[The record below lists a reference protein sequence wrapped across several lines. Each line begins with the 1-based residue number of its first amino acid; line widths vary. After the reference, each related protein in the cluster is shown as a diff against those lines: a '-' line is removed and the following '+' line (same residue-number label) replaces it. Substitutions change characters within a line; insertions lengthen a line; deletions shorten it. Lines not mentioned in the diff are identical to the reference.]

1 MLPKAETFAHFG
13 PFVFHRWFDEG
24 WTQWIERAT
33 GGRLQV
39 ELAEPDSI
47 FPSAE
52 ALNAIEAGVIE
63 AASSSIGKFGGTLPE
78 AFILA
83 GMPFSWPDPVIAWD
97 WFYQYGGYELGSEAF
112 AEHNVVYVPQIGGEI
127 LNMAVNFEATSSDTI
142 KGRKIRIFGPMSKY
156 IEAIDGIPVAI
167 PYGEAYQAL
176 QLGTVDGATLGI
188 QALEDIKLKEVV
200 SGYVTSPIAMNPS
213 NAHLYN
219 MDAFNALPDDIQHI
233 VREGSAYYLYTMG
246 ANLLNNQRLGAE
258 LAKAEYGLTFYEWT
272 AEDAKSVRT
281 RVVDHAWTEFAS
293 PSARTKQMVDLVAEH
308 LGLYGL
314 L

>member
-1 MLPKAETFAHFG
+1 MQGQLPKAEPFAHFG

-24 WTQWIERAT
+24 WTQWIERET
-33 GGRLQV
+33 GGRLIV

-52 ALNAIEAGVIE
+52 ALNAIEAGVVE
-63 AASSSIGKFGGTLPE
+63 AAQSSIGKFGGTMPE

-83 GMPFSWPDPVIAWD
+83 GLPFSWPDAVIAWD
-97 WFYQYGGYELGSEAF
+97 WFYQYGGYQL
-112 AEHNVVYVPQIGGEI
+112 AEEDVVYVPQIGGEI

-142 KGRKIRIFGPMSKY
+142 KGRKIRIFGPMAKY

-213 NAHLYN
+213 NAQLYN
-219 MDAFNALPDDIQHI
+219 MDAFNALPEDIQNI
-233 VREGSAYYLYTMG
+233 VKEGTAYYLYTMG
-246 ANLLNNQRLGAE
+246 ANLINNQRLGAE
-258 LAKAEYGLTFYEWT
+258 MAKREYGLTFYEWT
-272 AEDAKSVRT
+272 AEDAKSVRQ
-281 RVVDHAWTEFAS
+281 RVIDHAWTQYAS
-293 PSARTKQMVDLVAEH
+293 PNARTQQMVDMVKAH
-308 LGLYGL
+308 LQLYGL
-314 L
+314 M